1 MKKLFA
7 KKNTACIDKDKL
19 PRHIAIIM
27 DGNGRW
33 AKKRGLARSAG
44 HYAGSERFRSAAKY
58 LQKLGV
64 EHFTVYAFSTENWKR
79 PKEEV
84 DGIFSLLEKYL
95 YEAINDLKDDNIVL
109 SFWGDISPLSPKLIE
124 LIEETNELSKKNNG
138 MHVNICLNYGGRAEI
153 TRAVKSIASDCAA
166 GVLNPDDISDEVIEN
181 RLYSKNTPPPDLLI
195 RPGGETR
202 ISNFLLWQLAYSEMV
217 FTDTLWP
224 DLTDDKLEEIIIS
237 FQQRNRRFGGL

>member
-7 KKNTACIDKDKL
+7 KKNNVCIDKDKL

-95 YEAINDLKDDNIVL
+95 YEAISDLRQDNIVL
-109 SFWGDISPLSPKLIE
+109 SFWGDLSPLSPKLIE
-124 LIEETNELSKKNNG
+124 LIEETNELSKRNNG
-138 MHVNICLNYGGRAEI
+138 MHVNICLNYGGRAEL
-153 TRAVKSIASDCAA
+153 TRAVRSIADDCAS
-166 GVLNPDDISDEVIEN
+166 GKLDVYDINEQVIES

-217 FTDTLWP
+217 FTVTVWP
-224 DLTDDKLEEIIIS
+224 DLTDDKLEAIRIS
-237 FQQRNRRFGGL
+237 FLQRNRRFGGL

>member
-19 PRHIAIIM
+19 PKHIAIIM

>member
-1 MKKLFA
+1 MSLFSKKKPKLDT
-7 KKNTACIDKDKL
+7 NRL

-44 HYAGSERFRSAAKY
+44 HLSGSERFRSVAKY
-58 LQKLGV
+58 LQNIGV
-64 EHFTVYAFSTENWKR
+64 EYLTVYAFSTENWKR

-95 YEAINDLKDDNIVL
+95 NDAIRDLRENNIVL
-109 SFWGDISPLSPKLIE
+109 SFWGDLTQLSPKLQG
-124 LIEETNELSKKNNG
+124 LIEETNNLSAANNG
-138 MHVNICLNYGGRAEI
+138 MKVNICLNYGGRAEI
-153 TRAVKSIASDCAA
+153 IKAVQSIASDCAS
-166 GVLNPDDISDEVIEN
+166 GLLNISEIDEKLFDG

-202 ISNFLLWQLAYSEMV
+202 ISNFLLWQLAYSEMY
-217 FTDTLWP
+217 FTDVLWP
-224 DLTDDKLEEIIIS
+224 DFTDETLEQIIID
-237 FQQRNRRFGGL
+237 FQNRNRRFGGL